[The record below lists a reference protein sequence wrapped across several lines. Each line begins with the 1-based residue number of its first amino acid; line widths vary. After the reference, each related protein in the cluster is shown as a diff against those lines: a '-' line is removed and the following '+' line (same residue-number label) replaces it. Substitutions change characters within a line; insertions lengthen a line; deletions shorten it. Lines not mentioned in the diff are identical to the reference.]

1 MKKYILFL
9 SSVIL
14 SFNNLFADE
23 SPSYL
28 NTDLDID
35 VRVEDLVN
43 RMTLEE
49 KISQMSYESPGIER
63 LGIKPYVW
71 WNECLHGVARAG
83 KATVFPQAIGMA
95 AMWDKDLMYEIADA
109 ISDEARAKYHDFDSR
124 GKHGIYQGL
133 TYWTPN
139 INIFRDPRWGRGME
153 TYGEDPYL
161 TGELGTVFVK
171 GLQGSDPKH
180 LKLVATAK
188 HFTAHSGPESTRH
201 SFNVVPSDKDFKA
214 TYTPHFK
221 KVVQEGKVYSVMCA
235 YQRFNGMPCCGSSF
249 LSNLLRNEWGFEG
262 YIVSDCW
269 AIKDFYQKGAHE
281 IVGTKEEAAAMAVEA
296 GTDLNC
302 GDTYPALLKAVEDG
316 LLDEEEIDVAV
327 KRLLKARFLLGQFDP
342 QENVKWSSIPMSVVE
357 SGKHIALARK
367 AAEKSMVLLKNEGKI
382 LPLSKELKKVAVI
395 GPNGDDLEVL
405 LANYNG
411 YPTSPVTPYAG
422 IKNKLRG
429 AEVVFEYGCPIAE
442 GLPIFSSVPGNVLF
456 TDSMGKNQGLT
467 AYYYDNSELQGK
479 PRHKVTDKN
488 IDFDWGTN
496 RPLHDMDYENF
507 SVRWEGYLIPQK
519 DGRYGLGTEAFSGS
533 DLYLNDTL
541 LVTRYDV
548 HNPRKEYEY
557 VDLKAGKPYKIR
569 LDYKQRNT
577 EKAMVRLLW
586 EAPDPDMKER
596 ALKAA
601 SEAEAVILCMG
612 ISPLLEGEEMKVK
625 VPGFSGGDRDDIRL
639 PAIQTEL
646 IKEIMALGK
655 PTVLVM
661 FNGSALAFNWE
672 NENVGAIIEAWY
684 PGQEGGNALAN
695 ILFGDVNPSGK
706 LPLTF
711 YKSIDQIP
719 AFDDYDMDG
728 KTYRYFK
735 GVPLYKFGHGLSYTD
750 YEFEILT
757 APQLINSGEPVNLM
771 VKVNNIGEMP
781 GEAVVETYISFSE
794 LDDQP
799 LRELKNFQRVSLR
812 NGESKIINITLP
824 ADELKVLDENCQWVD
839 PKGKVNIT
847 VGGRQPGTYLTDD
860 GTIAECTVIII

>member
-1 MKKYILFL
+1 MKKYILLL
-9 SSVIL
+9 SLTIFSYGGL
-14 SFNNLFADE
+14 LAE
-23 SPSYL
+23 ELPPYL
-28 NTDLDID
+28 NVDLDID
-35 VRVEDLVN
+35 TRVEDLVN

-95 AMWDKDLMYEIADA
+95 AMWDKDLMYEIAEA

-171 GLQGSDPKH
+171 GLQGNDPKH

-201 SFNVVPSDKDFKA
+201 SFNVVPSDRDFKA

-221 KVVQEGKVYSVMCA
+221 KVVQDGNVYSVMCA
-235 YQRFNGMPCCGSSF
+235 YQRFNGMPCCGSAF
-249 LSNLLRNEWGFEG
+249 LNNLLRNEWGFDG

-269 AIKDFYQKGAHE
+269 AIKDFYNKGAHE
-281 IVGTKEEAAAMAVEA
+281 VVGTKEEAAAMAVDA

-316 LLDEEEIDVAV
+316 LLVEEDIDTAV
-327 KRLLKARFLLGQFDP
+327 KRLMKARFLLGQFDP
-342 QENVKWSSIPMSVVE
+342 QESVAWSSIPLSVVE
-357 SGKHIALARK
+357 SDKHILLARE
-367 AAEKSMVLLKNEGKI
+367 AAEKSMVLLKNEGNI
-382 LPLSKELKKVAVI
+382 LPLSKELKKVAII

-411 YPTSPVTPYAG
+411 YPTTPVTPYNG
-422 IKNKLRG
+422 IKNKLKG

-442 GLPIFSSVPGNVLF
+442 GLPIFSAVPGNVLF
-456 TDSMGKNQGLT
+456 ADSLGKKQGLT
-467 AYYYDNSELQGK
+467 AYYYDNSELQESPK
-479 PRHKVTDKN
+479 HTVTDKN

-496 RPLHDMDYENF
+496 RPMPDMDYENF
-507 SVRWEGYLIPQK
+507 SVRWEGYLIPEK

-557 VDLKAGKPYKIR
+557 VDLKAGKPYKIKM
-569 LDYKQRNT
+569 DYKQRNT
-577 EKAMVRLLW
+577 EKAMARLLW
-586 EAPDPDMKER
+586 EAPDPEMKER

-625 VPGFSGGDRDDIRL
+625 VTGFSGGDREDISL
-639 PAIQTEL
+639 PSIQTEL
-646 IKEIMALGK
+646 IKDIMALGK
-655 PTVLVM
+655 PTVLVL

-672 NENVGAIIEAWY
+672 NENVPAIIEAWY

-719 AFDDYDMDG
+719 PFDDYDMEG

-735 GVPLYKFGHGLSYTD
+735 GEPLYKFGHGLSYTD
-750 YEFEILT
+750 YEYEILK
-757 APQLINSGEPVNLM
+757 APHSIKSGDSINLK
-771 VKVNNIGEMP
+771 VKVNNTGGSA
-781 GEAVVETYISFSE
+781 GEAVVETYVSFPD
-794 LDDQP
+794 LKDQP
-799 LRELKNFQRVSLR
+799 IRELKDFQRVALKD
-812 NGESKIINITLP
+812 GESKVINITLSP
-824 ADELKVLDENCQWVD
+824 DELKVLDANCQWTD
-839 PKGKVNIT
+839 PKGKIKIT
-847 VGGRQPGTYLTDD
+847 VGGSQPGD
-860 GTIAECTVIII
+860 GSLESGEISECLITVV